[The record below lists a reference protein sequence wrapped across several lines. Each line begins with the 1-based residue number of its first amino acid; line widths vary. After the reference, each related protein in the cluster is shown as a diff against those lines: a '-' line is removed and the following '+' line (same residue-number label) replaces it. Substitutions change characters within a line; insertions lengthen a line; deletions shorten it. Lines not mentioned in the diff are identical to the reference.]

1 MDDLDELDRWLAE
14 SYPTAFRT
22 ACLVLR
28 SPVDAED
35 AVQEAFL
42 RVWRFRDAIPPGDG
56 RRPWLYRVVVNACLS
71 RVRSDR
77 VWRERS
83 GDDALVN
90 LPAQADPQHDVEDA
104 VLSSCVASAVD
115 RLPEHLRVP
124 VVLRYFTGL
133 PEREIATAIQRRP
146 GTVKSR
152 LSEARRLLAED
163 PALAAWVEM
172 EVAR

>member
-1 MDDLDELDRWLAE
+1 
-14 SYPTAFRT
+14 
-22 ACLVLR
+22 
-28 SPVDAED
+28 VDAED

-42 RVWRFRDAIPPGDG
+42 RVWRFRDAIPPGEG

-77 VWRERS
+77 VWRERTA
-83 GDDALVN
+83 DDALVN

-115 RLPEHLRVP
+115 RLPDHLRVP

-133 PEREIATAIQRRP
+133 AEREIATAIQRRP

-152 LSEARRLLAED
+152 LSEARRRLAED